1 MGMGNGAV
9 RAPGKA
15 FRKGICLMELA
26 DMFPD
31 ENSAR
36 EWFEGWVWPEGKRA
50 CMRCGSLRT
59 HEASHKTMPYR
70 CSDCR
75 KYFSVKT
82 GTAMESSNVP
92 LRKWAYA
99 IYLEV
104 TSLKGVSSMKLHRD
118 LRVSQPTAWFMLQR
132 IRESWARETQET
144 FSGPVEV
151 DETFVG
157 GKEGNKH
164 SDKKLRAGRGTV
176 GKAAVVGAKDRATG
190 KVSAAV
196 VESTDAKTLQGFVAD
211 QVEPEA
217 TVYTDENRAYQGL
230 PNHETVNHSVG
241 EYVKEM
247 AHTNGMESFW
257 SMLKRGYHGTYHK
270 MSFKHLHRYIN
281 EFAGRHNIRELDTI
295 DQMHSVVAGLVGKRL
310 LYRELI
316 AE

>member
-1 MGMGNGAV
+1 
-9 RAPGKA
+9 
-15 FRKGICLMELA
+15 
-26 DMFPD
+26 MFPD
-31 ENSAR
+31 ETAAR
-36 EWFEGWVWPEGKRA
+36 KWFESWLWPDGKRA

-82 GTAMESSNVP
+82 GTAMEDSKIP

-99 IYLEV
+99 IYLEI

-118 LRVSQPTAWFMLQR
+118 LKVRQATAWFMLQR
-132 IRESWARETQET
+132 IRESWARDPESPHSSQDV
-144 FSGPVEV
+144 FGGPVEA

-157 GKEGNKH
+157 GKEKNKH

-176 GKAAVVGAKDRATG
+176 GKAAVVGVKDRATG

-196 VESTDAKTLQGFVAD
+196 VDSTDAKTLQGFVAN
-211 QVEPEA
+211 QVDAEA
-217 TVYTDENRAYQGL
+217 MVYTDENSAYKGL
-230 PNHETVNHSVG
+230 PNHETVRHSVG
-241 EYVKEM
+241 EYVNDM

-257 SMLKRGYHGTYHK
+257 SMLKRGYHGVYHK

-281 EFAGRHNIRELDTI
+281 EFAGRHNMRELDTI
-295 DQMHSVVAGLVGKRL
+295 DQMRHVVAGLIGRRL
-310 LYRELI
+310 LYRDLI
-316 AE
+316 KDNGLPSGAREC